1 MLLQGVEEC
10 RGKAEIALHE
20 FLGVL
25 RTVHSGKV
33 EYEVAVAAPLIEL
46 LGGGVE
52 VVFIHGIN
60 LHVAIPASLPILNI
74 IELGT
79 EVSTHKTFCSCN

>member
-52 VVFIHGIN
+52 VVLIHGIN
-60 LHVAIPASLPILNI
+60 LHIAIPASLPLLYVV
-74 IELGT
+74 ELGA
-79 EVSTHKTFCSCN
+79 EVSAYKALRSCN